1 MASDPIRLAVVVIAI
16 LALIVLITK
25 FRIHPFIALILASWF
40 LGIACGLPLTEVIKH
55 FEKGFGDVLSFVG
68 IVIGLGAMLGGILI
82 SSGGADV
89 LANDL
94 IALGGE
100 KWIPWTMFLASLL
113 IGLPLF
119 FEVGFVLL
127 VPLAFVI
134 SKRMD
139 TPILRVGLPNVSGP
153 LGRPRSGPAPSRPDP
168 GSRHFSCGRRK
179 DDSLRNFSGDPDR
192 HFSRP
197 CFRQFRGGMDSFR
210 IRGRRPLP
218 WPGSTAEESNRAQ
231 ARSAAAPGPSLSAV
245 LTTILLPPALMM
257 SRSLADAFLPGQS
270 FLKSLIDFV
279 GDPIAALLIAL
290 FFGMYALEL
299 RRGLSMDRLDG
310 ILNKSLG
317 AIAAVVLIVG
327 AGGGFKEMLIAT
339 KISDLIGQWAT
350 QAHISPLLLG
360 WGAAA
365 VVRIATGSA
374 TVATITGAGIM
385 APIVQ
390 ANPAVNKE
398 LMVLAVGSGSIILSH
413 VNDAGFW
420 LVKEYFQLSLPDTF
434 KSWTLME
441 TLLSVLGLIFV
452 LLLSLV
458 V

>member
-1 MASDPIRLAVVVIAI
+1 
-16 LALIVLITK
+16 
-25 FRIHPFIALILASWF
+25 
-40 LGIACGLPLTEVIKH
+40 
-55 FEKGFGDVLSFVG
+55 
-68 IVIGLGAMLGGILI
+68 
-82 SSGGADV
+82 
-89 LANDL
+89 
-94 IALGGE
+94 
-100 KWIPWTMFLASLL
+100 
-113 IGLPLF
+113 
-119 FEVGFVLL
+119 
-127 VPLAFVI
+127 
-134 SKRMD
+134 
-139 TPILRVGLPNVSGP
+139 
-153 LGRPRSGPAPSRPDP
+153 
-168 GSRHFSCGRRK
+168 
-179 DDSLRNFSGDPDR
+179 
-192 HFSRP
+192 
-197 CFRQFRGGMDSFR
+197 
-210 IRGRRPLP
+210 
-218 WPGSTAEESNRAQ
+218 
-231 ARSAAAPGPSLSAV
+231 
-245 LTTILLPPALMM
+245 
-257 SRSLADAFLPGQS
+257 
-270 FLKSLIDFV
+270 V

-339 KISDLIGQWAT
+339 KISELIGQWAT

-360 WGAAA
+360 WGAA

-374 TVATITGAGIM
+374 TVATITGSGII

-390 ANPAVNKE
+390 ANPAVSKE
-398 LMVLAVGSGSIILSH
+398 LMVLATGSGSIILSH